1 MTPVSAIEKLL
12 SVNRDA
18 AVLLLTGIAV
28 FAAISI
34 VGAYKIDSETAIRV
48 GGFLFAFA
56 VAATVL
62 SVVVSDLRVRAVLG
76 WFLVTMFIGWSVV
89 LSIAILFQPGPFPPV
104 YCLIAVGE
112 SCPDVGERIALS
124 QTRGIP
130 VAPESVVSVGSTD
143 ATPVGQQDG
152 TSVQPGDTITIATV
166 GVETADA
173 NLPKQMVFVQW
184 GGVMTRDSVRAMMQ
198 ALAAQGWNMQG
209 ADGGGERTEKAFGY
223 NEVRYAPGAKA
234 DAERLAAE
242 LQRFNLTGK
251 PIVAVESPA
260 VDAGALEVWLSVV

>member
-1 MTPVSAIEKLL
+1 M
-12 SVNRDA
+12 
-18 AVLLLTGIAV
+18 

-34 VGAYKIDSETAIRV
+34 VGAYNIDSETAIRV

-62 SVVVSDLRVRAVLG
+62 SVVVSDLRLRAVLG
-76 WFLVTMFIGWSVV
+76 WFLVAMFITWSVV
-89 LSIAILFQPGPFPPV
+89 LSISILFQPGPFPPV

-112 SCPDVGERIALS
+112 SCPDVGERIARS
-124 QTRGIP
+124 QTRG
-130 VAPESVVSVGSTD
+130 
-143 ATPVGQQDG
+143 TPV
-152 TSVQPGDTITIATV
+152 VPVPGV
-166 GVETADA
+166 GVESTGLAPADQDDGAGVLPDNTTTITTASVEAGDA
-173 NLPKQMVFVQW
+173 ALPKQMVFVQW
-184 GGVMTRDSVRAMMQ
+184 GGVITRESVRAMMQ

-209 ADGGGERTEKAFGY
+209 VDGGGERTEKAFGY

-251 PIVAVESPA
+251 PIVAVESSA